1 MGIYLNP
8 GNRGFQTILNGD
20 YVDKT
25 GLIDFVN
32 RTINT
37 PRKLTCFS
45 RPRRFGKSFAA
56 KMLCAYYDRSCDSR
70 ALFEGLEISKKDSF
84 DKYLNKFDV
93 IYMDITWFVS
103 TTANVKGI
111 VNDIQNSVISELKNE
126 FSEYVPEN
134 EKSLP
139 RVMTAIA
146 SKTDRRFIVI
156 IDEWD
161 ALFRE
166 AKDDETIQKEY
177 VQLLRGLFK
186 GGTATDETIA
196 AAYMTGILPIKKYG
210 TESAL
215 TDFQEFT
222 MAAPDTLAPYVG
234 FTEQEVVALCDK
246 NHLEFEEVK
255 FWYDGYHFDHVGSVY
270 SPNSVMQAIERKSIR
285 NYWTSSE
292 TYESL
297 AAYIGMD
304 YKGLKKDIIK
314 MLGGEAVRVKIST
327 FQNDMTSFKRKD
339 DVLTLLIHL
348 GYLSYDAAE
357 KTVMIPNQ
365 EVADAFGDAIDQ
377 ENWGEIGELIQE
389 SDDLL
394 DATLCGDSE
403 AVADAL
409 EKVHAANSSVLRYNN
424 EAALSSA
431 IMIAYYTARRI
442 YKIVPE
448 FPQGGNA
455 PSHSFGGKS
464 EPPIESL
471 RDGAAP
477 GKGFADLVFLPRKGS
492 DKPVMIV
499 ELKYDKNADTA
510 IRQIHENRY
519 DGDLKKYFGNLL
531 LVGINYDKDAKG
543 TNAKRHSCMIEK
555 V

>member
-8 GNRGFQTILNGD
+8 GNRGFQTILNGI

-25 GLIDFVN
+25 GLIDYVSQ
-32 RTINT
+32 TINT
-37 PRKLTCFS
+37 PQKLTSFS

-56 KMLCAYYDRSCDSR
+56 KMLCAYYDKSCDSR
-70 ALFEGLEISKKDSF
+70 FLFEGLEISEKDSF
-84 DKYLNKFDV
+84 EKYLNEYDV
-93 IYMDITWFVS
+93 IYLDITWFVS
-103 TTANVKGI
+103 TTDDIKNV
-111 VNDIQNSVISELKNE
+111 VNDIQSSVISELKNE
-126 FSEYVPEN
+126 FMGFVPEN

-139 RVMTAIA
+139 RVMTAVA
-146 SKTDRRFIVI
+146 SKTARRFIVI

-166 AKDDETIQKEY
+166 AKNDEAIQKEY

-215 TDFQEFT
+215 TDFQEFS
-222 MAAPDTLAPYVG
+222 MVDPLGLSEYIG
-234 FTEQEVVALCDK
+234 FTEREVLQLCKRYAVCFDD
-246 NHLEFEEVK
+246 VK
-255 FWYDGYHFDHVGSVY
+255 QWYDGYKFEEFDSVY
-270 SPNSVMQAIERKSIR
+270 NPNSVIKAVRYKRIR
-285 NYWTSSE
+285 NYWTQTE

-297 AAYIGMD
+297 KNYISMNFD
-304 YKGLKKDIIK
+304 GLKDSVLS
-314 MLGGEAVRVKIST
+314 MLGGEQAKVAIST
-327 FQNDMTSFKRKD
+327 FQNDITSFKNKD

-348 GYLSYDAAE
+348 GYLGYDSKAR
-357 KTVMIPNQ
+357 KTFIPNQ
-365 EVADAFGDAIDQ
+365 EVVDAFADAVKGD
-377 ENWGEIGELIQE
+377 EWKEIGDLIRDSE
-389 SDDLL
+389 DLL
-394 DATLCGDSE
+394 EATIRRDAD

-409 EKVHAANSSVLRYNN
+409 ERVHNLNSSVLQYNN

-448 FPQGGNA
+448 FPQG
-455 PSHSFGGKS
+455 
-464 EPPIESL
+464 
-471 RDGAAP
+471 
-477 GKGFADLVFLPRKGS
+477 KGFADLAFLPRRGS

-499 ELKYDKNADTA
+499 ELKYEKDADTA

-519 DGDLKKYFGNLL
+519 EGDLKKYFGDLL
-531 LVGINYDKDAKG
+531 LVGINYDKNAKG
-543 TNAKRHSCMIEK
+543 ANAKKHSCVIEK

>member
-8 GNRGFQTILNGD
+8 GNRGFQTILNGI

-25 GLIDFVN
+25 GLIDFIN

-37 PRKLTCFS
+37 PQKLTSFS

-56 KMLCAYYDRSCDSR
+56 KMLCAYYDKSCNSRS
-70 ALFEGLEISKKDSF
+70 LFKGLEIAKKDSF
-84 DKYLNKFDV
+84 DQHLNKYNV
-93 IYMDITWFVS
+93 IYLDITRFIS
-103 TTANVKGI
+103 TAISVKDVVENIQKNVI
-111 VNDIQNSVISELKNE
+111 EELKE
-126 FSEYVPEN
+126 EYPSYIKEQEN
-134 EKSLP
+134 VLADALF
-139 RVMTAIA
+139 AI
-146 SKTDRRFIVI
+146 SHKTGNQFIVI

-161 ALFRE
+161 AIFRE
-166 AKDDETIQKEY
+166 ARNDDALQKEY
-177 VQLLRGLFK
+177 IQLLRGMFK

-215 TDFQEFT
+215 TDFHEFT
-222 MAAPDTLAPYVG
+222 MVAPDTLAPYVG
-234 FTEQEVVALCDK
+234 FTEQEVMDLCSK
-246 NHLEFEEVK
+246 NDLDFEEVK
-255 FWYDGYHFDHVGSVY
+255 FWYDGYFLDPVGSIY
-270 SPNSVMQAIERKSIR
+270 SPNSVMQAVERKAIR

-297 AAYIGMD
+297 ASYIGMD
-304 YKGLKKDIIK
+304 YKGLKKDIIR
-314 MLGGEAVRVKIST
+314 MLGGESVRVKIST

-348 GYLSYDAAE
+348 GYLSYDAA
-357 KTVMIPNQ
+357 KNTVSIPNQ
-365 EVADAFGDAIDQ
+365 EVADAFGDATDQ
-377 ENWGEIGELIQE
+377 EGWGEIGELIQE

-394 DATLCGDSE
+394 DATLCGDSD
-403 AVADAL
+403 AVAEAL
-409 EKVHAANSSVLRYNN
+409 EKVHAANSSILRYNN

-448 FPQGGNA
+448 FPQG
-455 PSHSFGGKS
+455 
-464 EPPIESL
+464 
-471 RDGAAP
+471 
-477 GKGFADLVFLPRKGS
+477 KGFADLVFLPRRGS

-499 ELKYDKNADTA
+499 ELKYDKDADTA

-531 LVGINYDKDAKG
+531 LVGINYDKEAKG
-543 TNAKRHSCMIEK
+543 ENAKRHSCVIEK